1 MLQYDLSHL
10 PTAEELPSVDFK
22 PVDNEIQRAVPF
34 LLQQILLF
42 IWQQRED
49 FFFGMDIAY
58 YYDSAQPA
66 ISPDGFLSIGVK
78 KRKTPVNNP
87 NQDGRISYLLWAENY
102 VVPTLVLECVSQKYG
117 GEYEEKKDKY
127 AQLGILYYVIYDG
140 GRYHSDKGDKSK
152 GDSFEVHRLE
162 NGVYVRQKGEPVWL
176 PEIGLGIGRKRRDF
190 NTWTR
195 EWLYWYD
202 ELGNRYPSPD
212 EAFQTERVRANSEC
226 LRAEEEKARAEQEK
240 ARAEQEKARA
250 ELLATRL
257 RELGIDP
264 EQL

>member
-10 PTAEELPSVDFK
+10 PTAEELPSVDFE

-42 IWQQRED
+42 IWPERED

-66 ISPDGFLSIGVK
+66 ISPDGFLSIGVR
-78 KRKTPVNNP
+78 KRKSKTNNP
-87 NQDGRISYLLWAENY
+87 NQDGRISYLLWQENY
-102 VVPTLVLECVSQKYG
+102 VVPTLVIECVSQKYR
-117 GEYEEKKDKY
+117 GEYDTKKDQY

-140 GRYHSDKGDKSK
+140 GRYYSEKGAKSK
-152 GDSFEVHRLE
+152 GDPFEVHRLE
-162 NGVYVRQKGEPVWL
+162 NGVYVRQAGEPVWL
-176 PEIGLGIGRKRRDF
+176 PEVGLGIGRERREF

-195 EWLYWYD
+195 EWLYWYN
-202 ELGNRYPSPD
+202 EEGKRYPSPD
-212 EAFQTERVRANSEC
+212 EAFQIERVRATEER
-226 LRAEEEKARAEQEK
+226 LKAEEERLKAEEERMRAEQ
-240 ARAEQEKARA
+240 QEARA
-250 ELLATRL
+250 ELLAAKL